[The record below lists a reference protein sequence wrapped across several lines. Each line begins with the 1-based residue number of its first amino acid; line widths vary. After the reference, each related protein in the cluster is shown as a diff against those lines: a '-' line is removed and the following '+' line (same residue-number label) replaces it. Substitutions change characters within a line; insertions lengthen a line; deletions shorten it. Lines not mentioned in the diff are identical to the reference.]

1 MKNVIAYLACIACVG
16 GIVSANGDSLLE
28 LAKFPKTFQDLPFT
42 TRMDVLA
49 KGYEDFEPI
58 YDDNTGRCISGCAYS
73 GMTIESETDAM
84 NRNTQMAN
92 AAIIAYYTE
101 QQSGEPVESTTTPQ
115 PYPNLPLEQP
125 TNEPFL
131 QSVPSQTQTTQTIA
145 QIPLNNCSPN
155 RVVRM
160 TDIPGN
166 SPIVGDIR
174 ITSDFGPRKAPIA
187 GATSWHKGIDISVP
201 TGTPVYA
208 TANGTVEYIADQGNK
223 DGGKYIL
230 IKHNDSRFRTA
241 YFHLSDNNV
250 LKVGDTVRAGDLI
263 GKSGN
268 TGNSTGPHLDYRIF
282 YTAPNKSFGW
292 GSDAIDPLW
301 VKNYLETQ
309 YRFANQSIKSCLHDK
324 NNFCAGQSSVK
335 QTPPETL
342 PCEIK

>member
-1 MKNVIAYLACIACVG
+1 Q
-16 GIVSANGDSLLE
+16 
-28 LAKFPKTFQDLPFT
+28 T
-42 TRMDVLA
+42 
-49 KGYEDFEPI
+49 
-58 YDDNTGRCISGCAYS
+58 
-73 GMTIESETDAM
+73 
-84 NRNTQMAN
+84 
-92 AAIIAYYTE
+92 
-101 QQSGEPVESTTTPQ
+101 
-115 PYPNLPLEQP
+115 YPNMLSEQP
-125 TNEPFL
+125 NNEPSL
-131 QSVPSQTQTTQTIA
+131 QTPATQTIA
-145 QIPLNNCSPN
+145 QISLNNCSPN

-174 ITSDFGPRKAPIA
+174 VTSDFGPRKAPIA

-230 IKHNDSRFRTA
+230 IKHGDSRFRTA
-241 YFHLSDNNV
+241 YFHLSDNNI

-292 GSDAIDPLW
+292 GADAIDPLW

-309 YRFANQSIKSCLHDK
+309 YRFASQSVKSCLHNK